1 MWYISPCMKR
11 KPEPNEPMMF
21 AHRGWVLLLNEE
33 QLAWCDIDRS
43 RNQRLGMSK
52 ASAVGMVAARS
63 ARWHPGRWILG
74 PKSQGTHFPW
84 VSKMRIWTKFFFCVS
99 MCFWCTSICRY
110 NHYHYNEIFC
120 FFWFAWITL
129 LDIAMFDHACGKYS
143 FSSSSIYT

>member
-1 MWYISPCMKR
+1 VKEKGQLERERKRVVLYMWYISPCMKR

-84 VSKMRIWTKFFFCVS
+84 VSKMRIWTKFFFVFQCASDVPVYAGTIITIITKY
-99 MCFWCTSICRY
+99 FV
-110 NHYHYNEIFC
+110 
-120 FFWFAWITL
+120 FFDLHGSLCWI
-129 LDIAMFDHACGKYS
+129 
-143 FSSSSIYT
+143 